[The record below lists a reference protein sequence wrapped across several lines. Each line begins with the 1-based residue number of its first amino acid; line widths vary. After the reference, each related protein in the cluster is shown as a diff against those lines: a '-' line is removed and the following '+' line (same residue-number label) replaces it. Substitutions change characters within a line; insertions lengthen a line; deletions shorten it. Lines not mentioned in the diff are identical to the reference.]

1 LKIVDTEIIGDM
13 NVDLSEIDPEDTL
26 ATLNKYIEEVDFN
39 LNRDMVKKILQ
50 GIYQEALELE
60 V

>member
-1 LKIVDTEIIGDM
+1 M
-13 NVDLSEIDPEDTL
+13 NVDLSDIDPEDTL
-26 ATLNKYIEEVDFN
+26 ATLNKYIEEVDFS